1 MVPERRIRA
10 AAWAAFSLVMIAGI
24 IFSFFTHDAMGW
36 ARTGSVWVI
45 ICIGFARWRYMK
57 IGELER
63 YFERS
68 LRNPARW
75 FYEALE
81 QQLPGMVQGNP
92 PENSDFSRDD
102 VAASVDRLVSEID
115 KITFRD
121 EAFIIIFSTIIW
133 GFGDLVLLKFFP
145 LYFPH

>member
-1 MVPERRIRA
+1 
-10 AAWAAFSLVMIAGI
+10 
-24 IFSFFTHDAMGW
+24 
-36 ARTGSVWVI
+36 
-45 ICIGFARWRYMK
+45 
-57 IGELER
+57 
-63 YFERS
+63 
-68 LRNPARW
+68 
-75 FYEALE
+75 
-81 QQLPGMVQGNP
+81 MVQGNP